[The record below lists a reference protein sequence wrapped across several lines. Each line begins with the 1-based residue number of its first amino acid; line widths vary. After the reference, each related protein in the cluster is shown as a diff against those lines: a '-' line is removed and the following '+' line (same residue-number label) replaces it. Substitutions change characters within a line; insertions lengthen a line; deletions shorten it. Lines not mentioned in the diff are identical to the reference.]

1 MSFALKHAWR
11 ELQNNR
17 AFCFF
22 YLVNLSLGL
31 LGFITI
37 DSFKRSVKEQVSMES
52 QKLLGADLALRT
64 RREFTDL
71 ELKQAEALLPE
82 GTKSVDA
89 VDFFSMVAGPTNRS
103 RLVKVVAMAPG
114 FPFHGEF
121 NLSIKGRVKD
131 FNNLLLHEKPIAWIY
146 PELRSQLAL
155 DLGDQIT
162 LGKTKFRISDIVNE
176 DAGLQFQPAEFAP
189 KVFISNNFIKETEL
203 LQEGNTAFRNRLF
216 SLPEGVNPQSLA
228 EKIGQ
233 VLAKP
238 DIRVY
243 SHQRAGH
250 RAGRLLRYLSDFLA
264 LVSLVALFLACLGSG
279 YLFHGFI
286 TRKIKD
292 IAILISLGS
301 THRLA
306 LFTYLLQISILGALA
321 VLPPVLLCF
330 VGLPLA
336 GNLLEE
342 FLPFNVDAGLTL
354 PSILL
359 TFIVAILSGFFLA
372 LPSLQK
378 IRKLRPTELF
388 RESMHPEKNS
398 SLNSLMWLAPGLFGF
413 WILCITQAD
422 SWKLGNLF
430 FLTFAVCG
438 IVVFILGSLSL
449 AGIDRLFRR
458 SPLPLRLASR
468 SISRN
473 RTSSITS
480 LLALALGVL
489 LLNLI
494 PQFQYSLE
502 SEIDL
507 KDSESK
513 LPQLF
518 LFDIQEEH
526 VQSLIQTLEFQGRP
540 LSNLTPWI
548 RGRLLAVKGTP
559 FESISGLDRE
569 FDNPDEQRR
578 NAFRNR
584 SFNLSYRGEL
594 RESEEIIRGRMVST
608 TYDANSSA
616 AAEISVEHKYA
627 ESLGI
632 DLGDQITIEVSG
644 VQVLAEVVNI
654 RRVRWTSFQP
664 NFFVQMQP
672 GVLETAPKTFIA
684 TIEKL
689 SKEEKQIIQDLLV
702 QKFPTISIL
711 DVERT
716 GRKILQVVSQMTW
729 ALQVMAVLSILVGL
743 IILHTISREKA
754 RRQRQEINLQKILG
768 ASFTDLRNIVR
779 LEFGALG
786 FFSAFL
792 GVSLSS
798 AASFFLSQFIFDR
811 VWSFHWQLPVTMVIA
826 VTILSSVTAEL
837 STRKVLKE
845 KPLGLLRGD

>member
-1 MSFALKHAWR
+1 MSFAFKHAWR
-11 ELQNNR
+11 EMRNNR

-22 YLVNLSLGL
+22 YMINLSLGL

-64 RREFTDL
+64 RREFTAL
-71 ELKQAEALLPE
+71 ELNQTKALLPK
-82 GTKSVDA
+82 GTESVQA

-103 RLVKVVAMAPG
+103 RLVKVVAMEPG

-121 NLSIKGRVKD
+121 NLSIGGKVKD

-162 LGKTKFRISDIVNE
+162 LGKTKFRISDIVHE

-189 KVFISNNFIKETEL
+189 KVFISHNFIQKTEL
-203 LQEGNTAFRNRLF
+203 LQEGNTAFRNHLFRL
-216 SLPEGVNPQSLA
+216 PAGINAQSLA
-228 EKIGQ
+228 EKVGQ
-233 VLAKP
+233 ELSAP

-292 IAILISLGS
+292 IAILISLGA

-306 LFTYLLQISILGALA
+306 LFTYVLQISILGVFA

-330 VGLPLA
+330 IALPLA
-336 GNLLEE
+336 GNLLQD
-342 FLPFNVDAGLTL
+342 FLPFDVDAGLTL
-354 PSILL
+354 ASIFL
-359 TFIVAILSGFFLA
+359 TFIVAILSGYFLA
-372 LPSLQK
+372 LPSLRK
-378 IRKLRPTELF
+378 IRKLKPAELF
-388 RESMHPEKNS
+388 RESMHPGKTS
-398 SLNSLMWLAPGLFGF
+398 PIKSLIWLAPGLLGF
-413 WILCITQAD
+413 WLLCITQAD

-430 FLTFAVCG
+430 FLTFTVCG
-438 IVVFILGSLSL
+438 VVVFILGSFSL

-458 SPLPLRLASR
+458 SPLPLRLACR
-468 SISRN
+468 SLSRN

-502 SEIDL
+502 SEINL
-507 KDSESK
+507 KDPESK

-526 VQSLIQTLEFQGRP
+526 LQSLTQTLQFQGRP
-540 LSNLTPWI
+540 LQNITPWI
-548 RGRLLAVKGTP
+548 RGRLLAVKGVP

-569 FDNPDEQRR
+569 FDNPDDQRR

-584 SFNLSYRGEL
+584 NFNLSYRGKL
-594 RESEEIIRGRMVST
+594 RESEEIIRGRMVSS
-608 TYDANSSA
+608 TYDQNSSGP
-616 AAEISVEHKYA
+616 AEISVEQKYA

-644 VQVLAEVVNI
+644 VQVLAEVANI

-672 GVLETAPKTFIA
+672 GVLENAPKTFIG
-684 TIEKL
+684 TIEQL

-716 GRKILQVVSQMTW
+716 GRKILQVVGQMTW
-729 ALQVMAVLSILVGL
+729 ALQIMAILSIVVGL

-768 ASFTDLRNIVR
+768 ASFSDLRNIVR
-779 LEFGALG
+779 LEFGTLG
-786 FFSAFL
+786 FFSSVL
-792 GVSLSS
+792 GVSLSLG
-798 AASFFLSQFIFDR
+798 ASFFLSQYIFDR
-811 VWSFHWQLPVTMVIA
+811 VWSFHWQLPLAMIFTI
-826 VTILSSVTAEL
+826 TILSCLTAEF
-837 STRKVLKE
+837 STRKVLQE
-845 KPLGLLRGD
+845 KPLGLLRGE